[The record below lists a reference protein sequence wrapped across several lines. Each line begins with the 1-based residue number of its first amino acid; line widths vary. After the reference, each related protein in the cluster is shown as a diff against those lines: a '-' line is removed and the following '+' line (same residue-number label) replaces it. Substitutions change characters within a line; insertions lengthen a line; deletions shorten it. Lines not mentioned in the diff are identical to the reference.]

1 MVTAE
6 QLGRT
11 VLKAGR
17 SAASLLLL
25 KIARA
30 MGGEW
35 RRIGWMKPQARL
47 AENCSPWQHQR
58 FAKSVPTKEGA
69 IYSHRSVEPLAQ
81 IV

>member
-1 MVTAE
+1 VLDLILMVTAE

-35 RRIGWMKPQARL
+35 RRIG
-47 AENCSPWQHQR
+47 
-58 FAKSVPTKEGA
+58 
-69 IYSHRSVEPLAQ
+69 
-81 IV
+81 